1 MTTITSIFP
10 NNGIYWGGVS
20 VTIRGKF
27 PFYGTNYIPTI
38 SFGTQNASS
47 VSVISATQI
56 TCTTP
61 SIPSLWVNGGQVNI
75 YVTFGT
81 TTTKSSIKFTC
92 NPITIYPIIGP
103 VDGAYVEADTELV
116 ITGCPP
122 LQQGARI
129 ILELNGERNQICSG
143 NLIQGELTGDG
154 YTVTGALAP
163 DPSSIDN
170 TMLVRAYLV
179 QKTSSYLCGMIHYGT
194 VNFRK
199 IGTKTWS
206 VPPTVKSINVIVVGA
221 GGNGSGSGGNAGG
234 AGCITSTSL
243 NVSQLKSLVVSVG
256 GVPLASDGTRST
268 NNLGAGGGS
277 SGIYILN
284 NNNNSVLVISGGG
297 GGGGGYP
304 GGSGGNNFTASGGAA
319 GGGGPPGPGGAGGAG
334 PGGPGGPGSNNV
346 GGYGGLNGSGL
357 GAPFELT
364 NTGNGTGYGG
374 GGSNGGSG
382 SNGGGAGG
390 SYVNTMYVD
399 NSSVTKYQ
407 PAVGSATINGAKI
420 YNRDFYLQ
428 IYGFGNPNGGA
439 GGIGHIQISYP
450 PLVASGGTGGTGG
463 TVSVPI
469 NRPAWFYG
477 SADDGTANGT
487 DLTWIDVGKSASAAE
502 TAAADA
508 NFKKNGT
515 LNVQTQAQAQGIPKT
530 KTKKSYVLIISIIA
544 VSISVFIFI
553 LYKMFANKKIPLKF
567 LKSRR

>member
-10 NNGIYWGGVS
+10 NNGIYWGGII

-27 PFYGTNYIPTI
+27 PFYGTNNAVPTI

-61 SIPSLWVNGGQVNI
+61 SIPNLWNGGQVHI

-81 TTTKSSIKFTC
+81 TTTKSLIKFTC
-92 NPITIYPIIGP
+92 NPITILPIIGP

-221 GGNGSGSGGNAGG
+221 GGNGNGAGGNPSG

-268 NNLGAGGGS
+268 NNLGAGGLFWNL
-277 SGIYILN
+277 Y
-284 NNNNSVLVISGGG
+284 
-297 GGGGGYP
+297 
-304 GGSGGNNFTASGGAA
+304 
-319 GGGGPPGPGGAGGAG
+319 
-334 PGGPGGPGSNNV
+334 
-346 GGYGGLNGSGL
+346 
-357 GAPFELT
+357 
-364 NTGNGTGYGG
+364 
-374 GGSNGGSG
+374 
-382 SNGGGAGG
+382 
-390 SYVNTMYVD
+390 
-399 NSSVTKYQ
+399 
-407 PAVGSATINGAKI
+407 
-420 YNRDFYLQ
+420 
-428 IYGFGNPNGGA
+428 
-439 GGIGHIQISYP
+439 
-450 PLVASGGTGGTGG
+450 
-463 TVSVPI
+463 
-469 NRPAWFYG
+469 
-477 SADDGTANGT
+477 
-487 DLTWIDVGKSASAAE
+487 
-502 TAAADA
+502 
-508 NFKKNGT
+508 FK
-515 LNVQTQAQAQGIPKT
+515 
-530 KTKKSYVLIISIIA
+530 
-544 VSISVFIFI
+544 
-553 LYKMFANKKIPLKF
+553 
-567 LKSRR
+567 